1 MTITKDLLLY
11 FIRDRK
17 LDEQS
22 EITQKQEFSGIQ
34 HWIADVRKLKREY
47 LYLCDGNRVPDIE
60 EKLDKDICLLVIFPN
75 DQDTEPSEH
84 DSEMESFSRK
94 SDFYAEQK
102 KRYPG
107 SDE

>member
-60 EKLDKDICLLVIFPN
+60 EKLDKRYLSACY
-75 DQDTEPSEH
+75 
-84 DSEMESFSRK
+84 FSK
-94 SDFYAEQK
+94 
-102 KRYPG
+102 
-107 SDE
+107 

>member
-47 LYLCDGNRVPDIE
+47 LLSHIIWV
-60 EKLDKDICLLVIFPN
+60 
-75 DQDTEPSEH
+75 
-84 DSEMESFSRK
+84 
-94 SDFYAEQK
+94 
-102 KRYPG
+102 KRYSFYLLRAWQG
-107 SDE
+107 C